1 MTTLSACAQDG
12 NGSLNPMSFTD
23 QLGNVI
29 LERLRYQRDTG
40 RFCDVYIV
48 VKDRHFCAHRNIL
61 AACSPYFD
69 SILRNSKVVKEQVHF
84 DSYLNTFCVK
94 QRSPLVGLKIEFVT
108 VAFNKK
114 VSVLQVS

>member
-1 MTTLSACAQDG
+1 MTAESMGTLSTCAQDG

-23 QLGNVI
+23 QHGNIV

-69 SILRNSKVVKEQVHF
+69 SILKNSKVVKEQVCPSHAYIW
-84 DSYLNTFCVK
+84 SSATY
-94 QRSPLVGLKIEFVT
+94 PE
-108 VAFNKK
+108 
-114 VSVLQVS
+114 